1 LQQAQKQRLADKGHA
16 QQQGL
21 VDIRQLQQQG
31 LVEMHHR
38 HHPAEVYIAQC
49 DSFHRQLELSVEAAF
64 AMAAASPSQLHLPA
78 PVPAFLEAPFMPFRP
93 LPSQSSQA
101 ERMAERRPRTDVDAE
116 LLPKRQQ
123 IGSKTVDHS
132 WCQDMMSD
140 QQLDEQV
147 DDVLSL
153 IEFMDGVP
161 DIPEPDPPCPSD
173 MLSPRTVGLFVNATN
188 PHVRTSALYVV

>member
-1 LQQAQKQRLADKGHA
+1 
-16 QQQGL
+16 
-21 VDIRQLQQQG
+21 
-31 LVEMHHR
+31 
-38 HHPAEVYIAQC
+38 
-49 DSFHRQLELSVEAAF
+49 
-64 AMAAASPSQLHLPA
+64 
-78 PVPAFLEAPFMPFRP
+78 
-93 LPSQSSQA
+93 
-101 ERMAERRPRTDVDAE
+101 MAERRLRTDVDAE
-116 LLPKRQQ
+116 LVPKRQH

-132 WCQDMMSD
+132 WCQDMMSED

-173 MLSPRTVGLFVNATN
+173 VLSPRTAGLFVNATN